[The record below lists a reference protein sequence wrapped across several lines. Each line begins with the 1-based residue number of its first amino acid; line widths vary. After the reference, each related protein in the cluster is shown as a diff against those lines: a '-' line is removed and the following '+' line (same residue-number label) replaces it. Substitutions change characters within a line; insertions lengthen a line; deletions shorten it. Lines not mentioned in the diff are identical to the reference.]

1 MAAMASWLIAYARR
15 RNLLPQISAT
25 EREALEAGMVWA
37 DGELFSG
44 RPDLGRLVREPWPRL
59 SPEEQAFL
67 DGPVEAAC
75 RMVDEAE
82 VERTRKLPPEV
93 LAFLGRHGFFG
104 LTVPREYG
112 GLAFSALACGAVF
125 GKLASRSVALA
136 TVVVIPN
143 SVGPAELLAAYGTP
157 EQKALYLPRLASGEE
172 VPCFALTEP
181 EAGSDAASLQ
191 SEGVVARGPD
201 GRLLLRLNW
210 RKRYITLA
218 PVATLIGLAVR
229 LRDPEN
235 LLGRGEDVGITCVLV
250 PAAAPGVT
258 IGRRHDPMGMPFPNG
273 PIEGADVVVSA
284 DQIIGGAGG
293 AGRGWPMLMEALSAG
308 RGIALP
314 AQSAAGAKAV
324 ARLVGAYAAVRQ
336 QFGVPIARFEGIEEP
351 LARIAG
357 LTYLMDAAR
366 VFTCGAV
373 DNGQKP
379 SVISAVVKYHETE
392 LVRKIVTDGM
402 DVMGGAGLCLGP
414 RNRIARGYVGAPV
427 GITVEGANI
436 LTRTLIIYGQGAV
449 RCHPYAQREIH
460 ALQAGDAGGL
470 LRALLG
476 HGLFFLRNLVR
487 AVLLALSRG
496 RLASS
501 PVSGPTARYFRR
513 IAWASACF
521 ACLSD
526 LALVTLGA
534 RLKQKGALSGR
545 LADALS
551 WMYLALSSLRRY
563 EAEGRPDADLPL
575 VQWAA
580 EHSLAQVQA
589 SFEGILRNFDVPFLG
604 ALLRGPVALAFRLNP
619 VAVPPSD
626 RLGAVVARLITRPGE
641 VRDRLTAGI
650 FLPSEP
656 HEALGR
662 IERAFQR
669 AAEAAPVLEKIR
681 RTSRDG
687 RLPRAAPESLLEPA
701 LAAGFIDAREAETVR
716 EAAKARL
723 DAIQVDV
730 FTESEYFRRGTP
742 EQEAEPDAV
751 ATPS

>member
-1 MAAMASWLIAYARR
+1 MAVMASWLIAYARR
-15 RNLLPQISAT
+15 RNLVPQISAT
-25 EREALEAGMVWA
+25 EREALEAGTVWA

-44 RPDLGRLVREPWPRL
+44 RPDLGRLLREPWPRL
-59 SPEEQAFL
+59 SREEQAFL
-67 DGPVEAAC
+67 DGPVEEVC

-82 VERTRKLPPEV
+82 VERARTLPPEV
-93 LAFLGRHGFFG
+93 VSFLRRHGFFG

-112 GLAFSALACGAVF
+112 GQAFSALACSAVF
-125 GKLASRSVALA
+125 GKLASRSVALS
-136 TVVVIPN
+136 TLVVIPN

-157 EQKALYLPRLASGEE
+157 EQKALYLPRLARGDEI
-172 VPCFALTEP
+172 PCFALTEP
-181 EAGSDAASLQ
+181 EAGSDAASIQ
-191 SEGVVARGPD
+191 SEGVVGRDHD
-201 GRLLLRLNW
+201 GRLRLRLNW

-235 LLGRGEDVGITCVLV
+235 LLGKGEDVGITCVLV
-250 PAAAPGVT
+250 PATSPGVT
-258 IGRRHDPMGMPFPNG
+258 IGRRHDPMGLPFPNG
-273 PIEGADVVVSA
+273 PIEGEDVVVSVE
-284 DQIIGGAGG
+284 QIIGGPAG
-293 AGRGWPMLMEALSAG
+293 AGRGWPMLMEALSGG

-336 QFGVPIARFEGIEEP
+336 QFGLPIARFEGVEEP

-357 LTYLMDAAR
+357 LAYLMDAAR

-373 DNGQKP
+373 DRGLKP
-379 SVISAVVKYHETE
+379 AVISAVVKYQETE
-392 LVRKIVTDGM
+392 LVRKVVTDGM

-414 RNRIARGYVGAPV
+414 RNRIARGYVGAPI

-436 LTRTLIIYGQGAV
+436 LTRTLIIYGQGAI
-449 RCHPYAQREIH
+449 RCHPYAQREIR
-460 ALQAGDAGGL
+460 ALQAGDAGEL

-487 AVLLALSRG
+487 AVLLGLTRG

-501 PVSGPTARYFRR
+501 PVSGPTARYYRR
-513 IAWASACF
+513 IAWASARF

-526 LALVTLGA
+526 LAMVTLGA
-534 RLKQKGALSGR
+534 RLKQKGTLTGR

-551 WMYLALSSLRRY
+551 WMYLALAALWRY
-563 EAEGRPDADLPL
+563 EAEGRLEEDLPL

-589 SFEGILRNFDVPFLG
+589 AFDGILRNFDSPILG
-604 ALLRGPVALAFRLNP
+604 ALLRGPVALASRLNP
-619 VAVPPSD
+619 VACPPSD
-626 RLGAVVARLITRPGE
+626 RLGARVARLITRPGV

-650 FLPSEP
+650 FLSTDP
-656 HEALGR
+656 HEAIGR
-662 IERAFQR
+662 IERAFQL
-669 AAEAAPVLEKIR
+669 AADAAPVVDRLR
-681 RTSRDG
+681 RASRDG

-701 LAAGFIDAREAETVR
+701 LAAGLVDSR
-716 EAAKARL
+716 EAAVVRDAAAARL

-730 FTESEYFRRGTP
+730 FSEAEYFRRGAP
-742 EQEAEPDAV
+742 ERVGEPDPV
-751 ATPS
+751 GTPS